1 MDTWYTS
8 LYKGFIITSVL
19 LFLISLGTTGETNI
33 GAVIAGFSVL
43 TVSILMIMTDLLA
56 VVVPSLRGASMFKS
70 FLSILLTAGPFILM
84 LAIIGFVIYL
94 LVTYMNEIIAGHVSS
109 TYGSISNALII
120 IFLAQI
126 YVLFTAITSESFVTT
141 KKVNKLSSMVLYL
154 LNIIGV
160 VCTIIMLTVLK
171 YYTTDG

>member
-1 MDTWYTS
+1 MNSWYTS

-33 GAVIAGFSVL
+33 GAVIAGVSVL

-56 VVVPSLRGASMFKS
+56 VAIPSMRGAPMFKS
-70 FLSILLTAGPFILM
+70 FLSILLIAGPFIFM
-84 LAIIGFVIYL
+84 LAIISVVIYL
-94 LVTYMNEIIAGHVSS
+94 LVTYMNEIIEGHVSS
-109 TYGSISNALII
+109 TYGSISNSLII
-120 IFLAQI
+120 LFLAQI
-126 YVLFTAITSESFVTT
+126 YVLYTTITSDSFVAT
-141 KKVNKLSSMVLYL
+141 KKVNRLSSMVLYL

-160 VCTIIMLTVLK
+160 VCTIIMITVLK